1 MSRYIDADALKE
13 YIGGVR
19 AEYNFFDDDERP
31 RYEAHSKAIY
41 LLDLYLD
48 NAPTID
54 AVSVVRWIPCSER
67 LPDDDVRV
75 LVSGEK
81 IEDGILISQGKYVRY
96 WSKKIKGLAWMPLPK
111 PYGEREGE
119 R

>member
-1 MSRYIDADALKE
+1 MRPIDADALKE

-19 AEYNFFDDDERP
+19 AEYNFFDDNERP

-54 AVSVVRWIPCSER
+54 AVSVVRCKECKWEQRCQKAVQHTTHELTSVTIGYKAVEFCS
-67 LPDDDVRV
+67 
-75 LVSGEK
+75 
-81 IEDGILISQGKYVRY
+81 
-96 WSKKIKGLAWMPLPK
+96 
-111 PYGEREGE
+111 YGEREGE
-119 R
+119 